1 MTRKLLLFVL
11 VAVAGCGDPKLKV
24 GLNVGPAGADVARM
38 ASSEVRQ
45 SRPARDRRFEIRVA
59 AQIPMVRN
67 ELTPE
72 LMRSALDSLADD
84 ESVAVVVSRFLGQE
98 MLDAARGYNSKKV
111 PYLAITPL
119 PPGFASA
126 EGPGFSLVPSYAKQ
140 ASFLAGLADPSA
152 RIAIVHIAD
161 AYGVT
166 LATELSEALAA
177 RGSAPIDVRSY
188 EQSWDEPRMVALGT
202 DIERTKNPTLLYFL
216 GRAPSLELVWQPF
229 REVGKEIRVIG
240 SDLAESNAIYVNK
253 EGRFTGLQYVRY
265 VDPQSQEPRIKDLHD
280 RYDWWISRGE
290 MTGEAVLVYDAM
302 LLVGEGLRAGARSR
316 EDFRQYFASLG
327 RTRPAFNGVGG
338 EIAFGE
344 DGEVAREFE
353 LAEVT
358 YRGVERVSP

>member
-1 MTRKLLLFVL
+1 MIRKLLPFIL
-11 VAVAGCGDPKLKV
+11 VAAAACGDPKLKV

-67 ELTPE
+67 ELTPA
-72 LMRSALDSLADD
+72 LMRAALDSLADD

-98 MLDAARGYNSKKV
+98 MLDAAHGYNRKNV
-111 PYLAITPL
+111 PYLAVTPL

-126 EGPGFSLVPSYAKQ
+126 SGPGFSLVPNYTKQ
-140 ASFLAGLADPSA
+140 ATFLASLADPED

-161 AYGVT
+161 AYG
-166 LATELSEALAA
+166 AMLAA
-177 RGSAPIDVRSY
+177 EVVKALTARGLSVTEVRNY

-202 DIERTKNPTLLYFL
+202 DMRSKDPTLLYFL
-216 GRAPSLELVWQPF
+216 GRGPSLELVWQPF
-229 REVGKEIRVIG
+229 RDVAKEVRVIG
-240 SDLAESNAIYVNK
+240 SDLVESNALYVNR

-265 VDPQSQEPRIKDLHD
+265 VDPQSPEPRIKDLHD

-290 MTGEAVLVYDAM
+290 MTNEAVLVYDAM
-302 LLVGEGLRAGARSR
+302 LLIGEGLRAGARSR
-316 EDFRQYFASLG
+316 ADFQQYFASLG
-327 RTRPAFNGVGG
+327 RSRPAFEGVGG
-338 EIAFGE
+338 DIAFGD

-358 YRGVERVSP
+358 YRGVEKVDQ